1 MQQLQRNWRELI
13 RPRHIDV
20 DQESL
25 SDEYGKFV
33 CEPLERG
40 FGISMGNALR
50 RVLLSTIRGAAITE
64 VRFEGV
70 QHEFSTIPNV
80 VEDVSELIL
89 NLKSMAIRMN
99 IEGPKTLAVKFE
111 GERDVKAS
119 DIFEGADIE
128 AMDPDHHV
136 AAIGPGGVLDMEFT
150 IKAGFGY
157 KAVEHTKDPNAPLGT
172 VAVDAMFSP
181 IRKVNY
187 NVTNARVG
195 HLTDYDR
202 LQLEVWTNGA
212 VHPREAVAIAAK
224 IIKEQLQVFIN
235 FDETE
240 EEEEIQAAPMVG
252 APLIDGLPNQV
263 AVEAQTREVLYR
275 LVEEL
280 DLSVRAQNC
289 LQAAGIKL
297 VGELVQKTE
306 QEMLKTRNFGR
317 KSLKEIKDVLTD
329 LGLSLGMQLD
339 SFDPSKAR

>member
-13 RPRHIDV
+13 RPRSIDV

-25 SDEYGKFV
+25 SDRYGKFV
-33 CEPLERG
+33 CEPMERG
-40 FGISMGNALR
+40 FGISLGNTLR
-50 RVLLSTIRGAAITE
+50 RVLLSSIRGAAITQ
-64 VRFEGV
+64 VRFDGV

-89 NLKSMAIRMN
+89 NLKSLALRLN
-99 IEGPKTLAVKFE
+99 VEGPKNVAVKFK
-111 GERDVKAS
+111 GEREVKAR
-119 DIFEGADIE
+119 DIFEGKNIE

-136 AAIGPGGVLDMEFT
+136 ATIGPGGELDMEMT
-150 IKAGFGY
+150 VMSGFGY
-157 KAVEHTKDPNAPLGT
+157 KPVERTKDTSAPLGT
-172 VAVDAMFSP
+172 VAMDAIFSP

-187 NVTNARVG
+187 FVTNARVG
-195 HLTDYDR
+195 HMTDYDR
-202 LQLEVWTNGA
+202 LQMEIWTNGA

-224 IIKEQLQVFIN
+224 IVKEQIQVFIN

-252 APLIDGLPNQV
+252 APLIDGMSSQAP
-263 AVEAQTREVLYR
+263 AEAQTMEVLYR

-289 LQAAGIKL
+289 LQAAGIKF

-317 KSLKEIKDVLTD
+317 KSLKEIKDVLVD

-339 SFDPSKAR
+339 KFNPSKAR